1 MVSAAYELIS
11 QNISETGV
19 KYFFISKGPKN
30 IIKADEYFYF
40 TDYHGWRVYN
50 LGFGDYDISK
60 DKIDDKVNT
69 ENGDAY
75 QVFNTVLSTVPEF
88 FNSFADAA
96 VMVRGSDSTNEFEN
110 QCRQTCRSK
119 SCKEICRKKHQRIR
133 TYCSYVTREY
143 ETLIQGYEFFG
154 GVEIQDDTVIE
165 HFKKNKFYNSVLL
178 VKK

>member
-1 MVSAAYELIS
+1 
-11 QNISETGV
+11 
-19 KYFFISKGPKN
+19 
-30 IIKADEYFYF
+30 
-40 TDYHGWRVYN
+40 
-50 LGFGDYDISK
+50 
-60 DKIDDKVNT
+60 
-69 ENGDAY
+69 
-75 QVFNTVLSTVPEF
+75 LSTVPEF

-143 ETLIQGYEFFG
+143 ETLSQAYEFFG